1 MVILAKIL
9 TRTSRVNS
17 PGGGIFGDAMGCGEK
32 RDRREM
38 DVQLVWAGGNNNIQ

>member
-9 TRTSRVNS
+9 TRTTRVNS
-17 PGGGIFGDAMGCGEK
+17 PGGGGATGCGEK